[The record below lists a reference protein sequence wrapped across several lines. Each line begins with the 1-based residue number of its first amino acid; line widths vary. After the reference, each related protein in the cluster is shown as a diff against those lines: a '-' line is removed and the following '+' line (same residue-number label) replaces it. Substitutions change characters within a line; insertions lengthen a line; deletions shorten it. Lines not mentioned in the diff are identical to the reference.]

1 MLLRTALP
9 DMADP
14 SPGSTPSDGALEPR
28 RGDAGRGERTPHQ
41 RGELGVASSEG
52 RPLVPPE
59 LNLEVRSSPSS
70 CASALPPS
78 VAFVA
83 CSSSQKPSGDASS
96 FTSAEDEG
104 PSKLEEDAADT
115 AEGPT
120 KLEEDLLPS
129 WPLDLRRELLRR
141 ARATEAR
148 LRLNHVPNSK
158 VSPPVV

>member
-1 MLLRTALP
+1 MLLRTALT

-14 SPGSTPSDGALEPR
+14 SPGSMPSDGVLEPR
-28 RGDAGRGERTPHQ
+28 RGDAGRGEHTPHQ

-59 LNLEVRSSPSS
+59 LNLEVRSSPCS

-104 PSKLEEDAADT
+104 PSKLEEDAEGT

-120 KLEEDLLPS
+120 RLEEDLLSS